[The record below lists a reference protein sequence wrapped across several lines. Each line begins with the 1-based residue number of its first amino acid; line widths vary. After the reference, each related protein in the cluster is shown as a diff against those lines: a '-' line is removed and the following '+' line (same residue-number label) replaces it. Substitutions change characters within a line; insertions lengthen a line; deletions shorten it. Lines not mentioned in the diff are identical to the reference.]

1 MSPYV
6 LLTSFQLRGKGNRE
20 RYQRIITKFRSMRWG
35 VAWSRNLAFGAKIR
49 IRTSS
54 LHSFQTKQFTKV
66 SRKRKIWLFCSLETL
81 LTAFDCVE
89 GYWLS
94 SNCDIKTTHL
104 QNHPRVSSQSLLV
117 NSLVFRS
124 NVLLNTPLSHNEN
137 ADEALFWRQ
146 KMVTKSYMKILR

>member
-1 MSPYV
+1 MVHINSHEIHFYTKYRLNLWVSLECMSAYITLPNTV
-6 LLTSFQLRGKGNRE
+6 MIALPINSFGPELPSGPLDDTVKFIFNRE
-20 RYQRIITKFRSMRWG
+20 IWICYYF
-35 VAWSRNLAFGAKIR
+35 A
-49 IRTSS
+49 TSS
-54 LHSFQTKQFTKV
+54 GQKGESKKLS
-66 SRKRKIWLFCSLETL
+66 
-81 LTAFDCVE
+81 AE
-89 GYWLS
+89 GVY
-94 SNCDIKTTHL
+94 CDIKTTHL